1 MGLKRMKAL
10 IWKQKEEQIPAP
22 VATISKSFQ
31 DEARRSLIKLFRD
44 SLHLNDHASH
54 SSPSAKDILEENIIE
69 DFQMVSDYMK
79 YLEMWLERF
88 DIVIED

>member
-1 MGLKRMKAL
+1 MKAL
-10 IWKQKEEQIPAP
+10 IWKPKEEQSSAP
-22 VATISKSFQ
+22 VATIPKSFR

-54 SSPSAKDILEENIIE
+54 SSPSAKEVLEEDIIE
-69 DFQMVSDYMK
+69 DFQMVCDYIK
-79 YLEMWLERF
+79 YLEIWLERS